1 MNRPSPGGLGFC
13 CQAIGGKNSTIV
25 KLKTMKIKT
34 QFFILTL
41 LLLWATHAQPQ
52 ERPAGDFFKRIEVG
66 TNILPLIDS
75 TTLRFDNLQIKY
87 FYGKHRNNAFR
98 LSLLPGSFMFASS
111 GNYTFS
117 SSFIYRSRFSI
128 QAGHIWYYKLN
139 EKVRV
144 YNAIDVE
151 FSNSSNNSYSD
162 DITHLPYRISRWN
175 EYAILIS
182 PGIKY
187 NFYKNFSLEVETTL
201 LLFFEQY
208 YSNFRYHEG
217 VYTKTN
223 TNKNNYVNVN
233 YIPLRC
239 LTLNYKF

>member
-87 FYGKHRNNAFR
+87 YYGKHRNNAFR
-98 LSLLPGSFMFASS
+98 LSLLPGSFMIQDPSKDW
-111 GNYTFS
+111 
-117 SSFIYRSRFSI
+117 SSFIYRARVKL

-151 FSNSSNNSYSD
+151 FSNSSNSSYANH
-162 DITHLPYRISRWN
+162 ITHLPYMISRWN
-175 EYAILIS
+175 EYAVLIS

-201 LLFFEQY
+201 YLYLQRYFT
-208 YSNFRYHEG
+208 NFRYHEG
-217 VYTKTN
+217 VLTKSN
-223 TNKNNYVNVN
+223 TDNINYYNFK
-233 YIPLRC
+233 YEPLRC